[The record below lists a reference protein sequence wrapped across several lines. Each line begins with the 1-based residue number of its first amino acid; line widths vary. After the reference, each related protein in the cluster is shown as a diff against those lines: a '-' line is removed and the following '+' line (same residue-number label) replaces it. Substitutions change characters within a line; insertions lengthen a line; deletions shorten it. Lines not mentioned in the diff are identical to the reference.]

1 MIPDTLMSF
10 WSVAKPFVGL
20 VMVVLLFVSFALE
33 RFPPVV
39 IALIGA
45 ALMLGTGILTPADV
59 LTVFSNPAPIT
70 IAGFFILSGALIRT
84 GAVAAL
90 ASLMIARARERP
102 RRTMAELLGTAML
115 APAFINNTPVVMVLI
130 PLVKKL
136 GRTVGIAATRLL
148 IPLSYLAI
156 LSGTLTLVGRIDQCA
171 DWRLARRTAVPDRH
185 WHHGSRRHPHPP
197 RSRSARHGRSR

>member
-1 MIPDTLMSF
+1 MTPNTLMSF

-70 IAGFFILSGALIRT
+70 IAAFFILSGALIRT
-84 GAVAAL
+84 GAIAAL

-136 GRTVGIAATRLL
+136 GQTVGTAATRLL
-148 IPLSYLAI
+148 
-156 LSGTLTLVGRIDQCA
+156 
-171 DWRLARRTAVPDRH
+171 DRK
-185 WHHGSRRHPHPP
+185 SVV
-197 RSRSARHGRSR
+197 